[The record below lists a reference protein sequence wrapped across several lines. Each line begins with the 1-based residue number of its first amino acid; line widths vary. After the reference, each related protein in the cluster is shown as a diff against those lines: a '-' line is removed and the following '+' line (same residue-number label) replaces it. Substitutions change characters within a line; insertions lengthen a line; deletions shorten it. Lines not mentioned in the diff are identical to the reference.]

1 MLVCML
7 VNIISNEHNL
17 CYNNNNNNNIDKIGY
32 SECGSGGTYGRVG
45 G

>member
-7 VNIISNEHNL
+7 VNIISNEYNL
-17 CYNNNNNNNIDKIGY
+17 CYNNNNNIDKIGY

-45 G
+45 S